1 MCYNKPMVKE
11 RVFQTIKKHDLIQ
24 QGAQVIVGISGGPD
38 SVCLLHIL
46 SRLVPEL
53 QLKLSAVH
61 VNHGLRGAAADED
74 EKRTAAFCDSLG
86 VPCRIFRVDAGACAK
101 EQGLTVEEA
110 GRRLRYD
117 AFETVRKELGDAR
130 IAVAHN
136 ADDQAE
142 TVLMRILRGTGISGL
157 GGMEYLRQDGVIRPL
172 LDISRKEIEDYCRE
186 HALDPCMDQSNE
198 STDYTRN
205 RIRLELLPYV
215 RENFNVNIN
224 DTLAR
229 LAAIAREE
237 SSWVDSLAEKHLA
250 ENEGLLLAPLR
261 ELSPVLRKRVLL
273 LALKRAGLEQDVA
286 AVHLDAAE
294 KMVMEGTVSK
304 QTEFP
309 HGYVLKMGYERVEI
323 ICGTLGG
330 ELPQGGKRSHP
341 GVPLDRGGSIVMK
354 RVSREE
360 YVQGD
365 CGLPPSLRDT
375 SLASEG
381 GCRAFIS
388 VDHVEEAALTV
399 RTRRPGDFICPFG
412 MKGRKSLQNYFVDR
426 KVPRELRDRLPLLCF
441 GQEVLW
447 IPGLGMNEICR
458 ITDAT
463 ENILSLEYFE

>member
-1 MCYNKPMVKE
+1 
-11 RVFQTIKKHDLIQ
+11 
-24 QGAQVIVGISGGPD
+24 VIVGISGGPD

-86 VPCRIFRVDAGACAK
+86 IPCRIFRVDAGACAK

-117 AFETVRKELGDAR
+117 AFEAVRKELGDAR

-205 RIRLELLPYV
+205 RIRLELLPYI

-304 QTEFP
+304 QIEFP

-323 ICGTLGG
+323 ICGTPGG

-341 GVPLDRGGSIVMK
+341 GVPLDRGAQPLRPCGTPPLDRGGSIVMK

-360 YVQGD
+360 YVGFLSTSSTAS
-365 CGLPPSLRDT
+365 GPPSPQG
-375 SLASEG
+375 EG
-381 GCRAFIS
+381 SKKPFCPCGTKAFIS

-399 RTRRPGDFICPFG
+399 RTRRPGDFIRPFG